1 GIDGMKVSE
10 LHAHFAQYF
19 SRITK
24 KLLDGSYKPQAVRK
38 VQIPKPNG
46 KMRVLGIPV
55 ARDRVIQQAIRQVIE
70 PGIDRTFS
78 NHSHGFRPHRSTG
91 TALKQ
96 CAAYYEEGYKIAV
109 DCDLKQCFDMLN
121 HDKLMYLFER
131 HVQDKSISTFIR
143 RSLQV

>member
-1 GIDGMKVSE
+1 MKVSE

-24 KLLDGSYKPQAVRK
+24 NCLMVHINLKQFEKFK
-38 VQIPKPNG
+38 FPNQMG
-46 KMRVLGIPV
+46 KCVLGIPV

-78 NHSHGFRPHRSTG
+78 NHISDLIVAQEQHLSN
-91 TALKQ
+91 
-96 CAAYYEEGYKIAV
+96 AAYYEEGYKIAV

-121 HDKLMYLFER
+121 HDNR
-131 HVQDKSISTFIR
+131 
-143 RSLQV
+143 